1 MKLLIVDSDSC
12 ASSETEQQQLLQQS
26 TWTQSTIVFE
36 LGALADNWRS
46 TTEWTNAT
54 ALRTIKVVALIMTK
68 PFSQNA
74 AIPLLFPMIKKTHRQ
89 PVGGFN
95 LEFWTYH
102 KWVMNLFSKINFRE
116 VGIYTYLFSM
126 LKFWPKK
133 GGFCSHFQSQFQ
145 FRM

>member
-1 MKLLIVDSDSC
+1 MYDNKSIAKWSYLLSIQIL

-89 PVGGFN
+89 PSVGGFN

-102 KWVMNLFSKINFRE
+102 KMSNELI
-116 VGIYTYLFSM
+116 
-126 LKFWPKK
+126 FWN
-133 GGFCSHFQSQFQ
+133 
-145 FRM
+145 

>member
-1 MKLLIVDSDSC
+1 MKLYLLSIQIL

-54 ALRTIKVVALIMTK
+54 ALRTIKVVVALIMTK

-74 AIPLLFPMIKKTHRQ
+74 A
-89 PVGGFN
+89 
-95 LEFWTYH
+95 TYSST
-102 KWVMNLFSKINFRE
+102 FSNDQKNPPATISRW
-116 VGIYTYLFSM
+116 L
-126 LKFWPKK
+126 
-133 GGFCSHFQSQFQ
+133 
-145 FRM
+145 

>member
-1 MKLLIVDSDSC
+1 M
-12 ASSETEQQQLLQQS
+12 TMNQLLNEATYCRFRFLCFLRNWTTATTTTVQS

-89 PVGGFN
+89 PSVGGFN
-95 LEFWTYH
+95 LEFWT
-102 KWVMNLFSKINFRE
+102 KWVTNLFSEINFLEAFIISYTE
-116 VGIYTYLFSM
+116 VLIMT
-126 LKFWPKK
+126 K
-133 GGFCSHFQSQFQ
+133 GFF
-145 FRM
+145 